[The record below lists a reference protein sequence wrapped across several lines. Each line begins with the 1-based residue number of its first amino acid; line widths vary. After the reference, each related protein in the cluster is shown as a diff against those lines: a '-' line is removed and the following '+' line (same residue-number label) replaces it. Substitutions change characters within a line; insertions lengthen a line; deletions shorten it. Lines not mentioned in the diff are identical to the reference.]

1 MDVDEE
7 IDKTKHKICIMINS
21 NGEVKEVEMAMGEI
35 EIVNK
40 DIKED
45 EDEPMEVGT
54 ENDNMEKAT
63 KGGGRRQE
71 KVRKREEKQRE

>member
-40 DIKED
+40 EIKED
-45 EDEPMEVGT
+45 EDEPVEAGT
-54 ENDNMEKAT
+54 
-63 KGGGRRQE
+63 
-71 KVRKREEKQRE
+71 